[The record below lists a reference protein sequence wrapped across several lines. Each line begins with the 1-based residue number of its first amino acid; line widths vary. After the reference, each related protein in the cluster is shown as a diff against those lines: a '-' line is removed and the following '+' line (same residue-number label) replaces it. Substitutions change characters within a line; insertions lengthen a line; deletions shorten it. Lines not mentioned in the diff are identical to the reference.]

1 LTNGEKLLKAF
12 PEAKV
17 NEKDFVWSV
26 GLKIN
31 GETIVI
37 SKRLWNAESQEVKN
51 E

>member
-1 LTNGEKLLKAF
+1 MTNGEKFLKAF
-12 PEAKV
+12 PEAEV
-17 NEKDFVWSV
+17 NEKDFVWIV

-37 SKRLWNAESQEVKN
+37 SKRLWNAESQEVKH

>member
-1 LTNGEKLLKAF
+1 MTNGEKLLKAF

-26 GLKIN
+26 GLVIN

-37 SKRLWNAESQEVKN
+37 SKRLWNAESQEVNN

>member
-1 LTNGEKLLKAF
+1 MTNGKKLLSVF
-12 PEAKV
+12 PNAEV

-37 SKRLWNAESQEVKN
+37 SKRLWNAESQEGNN

>member
-1 LTNGEKLLKAF
+1 MTNGEKFLKAF
-12 PEAKV
+12 PNAEV

-37 SKRLWNAESQEVKN
+37 SKRLWNAESQEGNN

>member
-26 GLKIN
+26 GLVIN

-37 SKRLWNAESQEVKN
+37 SKRTWNAESQEVNN

>member
-1 LTNGEKLLKAF
+1 MTNGEKFLKAF
-12 PEAKV
+12 PEAEV
-17 NEKDFVWSV
+17 NEKDFVWIV

-37 SKRLWNAESQEVKN
+37 SKRTWNAESQEVKH